1 MREKQRITAFQAA
14 ERVRDGMTLM
24 IGGFM
29 AVGTPEKIIDALVTL
44 GRRDLT
50 IIANDT
56 GLVDRGIGKLVAN
69 RQVRRVVASHIGLN
83 PETGRQMSGGELAV
97 ELVPQGTLVE
107 RIRAGGAGLGGVL
120 TPTGLGTRVEEGK
133 QQVRI
138 GGRTFLLETP
148 LRADIALIRCSLA
161 DTVGNA
167 VFNKTTRNFN
177 PVMATAADEV
187 IAECE
192 TIVPVDRQ
200 VNDRYHVPGI
210 FIDYLV
216 DGEEAAWLRQR

>member
-1 MREKQRITAFQAA
+1 MRDKERITALQAA
-14 ERVRDGMTLM
+14 ERVQDGMTLM

-29 AVGTPEKIIDALVTL
+29 AVGTPEKVIDALVAL

-69 RQVRRVVASHIGLN
+69 CQVRRVVASHIGLN
-83 PETGRQMSGGELAV
+83 PETGRQMSGGELEV

-120 TPTGLGTRVEEGK
+120 TPTGLGTSVENGK
-133 QQVRI
+133 QRLEI
-138 GGRTFLLETP
+138 DGKTFLLEKP

-177 PVMATAADEV
+177 PVMATAADVV

-192 TIVPVDRQ
+192 CIVPVDRQ
-200 VNDRYHVPGI
+200 VNDRYHIPGI

-216 DGEEAAWLRQR
+216 DGEEAAWLRQH